1 MHEKEVPWK
10 NIAISGW
17 VTNPD
22 KKKMSK
28 SKGNVVT
35 PESLIEQ
42 YSSDAL
48 RYWASKAKLGSD
60 TIYDENI
67 FKIGQRLAT
76 KVFNASKF
84 VFLQIEDV
92 EDKFLSLDNITE
104 PVDRVWALKMNK
116 LIEESTEAFENFH
129 YANVLSSVEAAFWEF
144 CDIYLELV
152 KTSAISLR
160 RQKRGV
166 LL

>member
-1 MHEKEVPWK
+1 MKLLELGPFTQLQRMDAKRKSLEKYSDQWL
-10 NIAISGW
+10 G
-17 VTNPD
+17 D
-22 KKKMSK
+22 KPRQKKMSK
-28 SKGNVVT
+28 SKGNVV

-116 LIEESTEAFENFH
+116 LIEESTEAFE
-129 YANVLSSVEAAFWEF
+129 
-144 CDIYLELV
+144 
-152 KTSAISLR
+152 TSAMRMFFLS
-160 RQKRGV
+160 
-166 LL
+166 